1 MKMSEKN
8 VKEEIITSDFLVVE
22 SIFFFTFIDFDNL
35 KSIIQNL
42 FYCKKL
48 IR

>member
-22 SIFFFTFIDFDNL
+22 SIFFTFIDFDNL